1 MFDIFQKTVKDI
13 NEYVEFPAGNIC
25 FGIYDPF
32 GTGNFEI
39 DLTISF
45 APESEKEYSQT
56 AFLLDYPIRENLP
69 DMTALDFLKSVMGTM
84 GLMVE
89 HTNEGLNFFNVND
102 VILGKSGATDIS
114 KMLIDKKDDK
124 LEYSYGLT
132 KKNVLKYAEDDLV
145 DKTFGSYTFTADTYD
160 KQENIIYQSPYAATD
175 KNIPLYTR
183 KIEDSKVE
191 YVLNKSTK
199 CRLLLENGTESLKVW
214 GKWIDADAKN
224 VSFRSFTFEP
234 LKYENLVRKYWSGYL
249 GVYADKPRISFRKA
263 KLNPTFFPELSFR
276 KPLYAD
282 GNYYMLLSV
291 NNYTETGRADIELA
305 LIDGV
310 DITESGGETSL
321 KNAILVNP
329 TTPLKFSVA
338 AVALYTAA
346 TVSMASLSDV
356 TDGKMIRE
364 LDTLGSLSDTAWI
377 AVDTGFG
384 DAKKIKFAYNA
395 IRE

>member
-1 MFDIFQKTVKDI
+1 MD
-13 NEYVEFPAGNIC
+13 
-25 FGIYDPF
+25 
-32 GTGNFEI
+32 
-39 DLTISF
+39 
-45 APESEKEYSQT
+45 
-56 AFLLDYPIRENLP
+56 
-69 DMTALDFLKSVMGTM
+69 
-84 GLMVE
+84 
-89 HTNEGLNFFNVND
+89 
-102 VILGKSGATDIS
+102 
-114 KMLIDKKDDK
+114 
-124 LEYSYGLT
+124 
-132 KKNVLKYAEDDLV
+132 
-145 DKTFGSYTFTADTYD
+145 
-160 KQENIIYQSPYAATD
+160 
-175 KNIPLYTR
+175 
-183 KIEDSKVE
+183 
-191 YVLNKSTK
+191 
-199 CRLLLENGTESLKVW
+199 
-214 GKWIDADAKN
+214 DADAKN

-384 DAKKIKFAYNA
+384 DAKKINLHTMQSENDDRYILKNENDTGHGFYNWEA
-395 IRE
+395 GWMTQAPVRSAEYNIGWEVESPTGWYVSETGTAWYTSLNVRGSILI